1 MSASARCWPR
11 GRASG
16 IEVGLLGAALGF
28 VLTLGG
34 AGTALWALQDRLI
47 YFPDPTPPPPP
58 AALGLPQV
66 REMRLST
73 SDGLDILAWKL
84 PPSRADAPVLL
95 YLHGNGGHVGYRA
108 ERAHRFAR
116 LGWGALFVQ
125 WRGYG
130 GNPGAPSE
138 AGLTED
144 TRAGLRALQD
154 AGVPAARIVL
164 WGESL
169 GTGPAIRLAAEDP
182 TAMAAVILESPF
194 TSLLALA
201 RLHYPLLPA
210 NLLLRDRY
218 DSLSRVGAV
227 TAPILILQGARD
239 TLVPPAMGR
248 ELAAAA
254 HAPLELWEA
263 PGAGHNDLGPAGAVE
278 EAARFLARR
287 LPGG

>member
-1 MSASARCWPR
+1 
-11 GRASG
+11 
-16 IEVGLLGAALGF
+16 
-28 VLTLGG
+28 
-34 AGTALWALQDRLI
+34 
-47 YFPDPTPPPPP
+47 
-58 AALGLPQV
+58 
-66 REMRLST
+66 
-73 SDGLDILAWKL
+73 
-84 PPSRADAPVLL
+84 VLL
-95 YLHGNGGHVGYRA
+95 YLHGNGGHVAYRA

-138 AGLTED
+138 DGLAED
-144 TRAGLRALQD
+144 ARAGLRALQE
-154 AGVPAARIVL
+154 AGVAPSRIVL

-182 TAMAAVILESPF
+182 AAVAAVILESPY

-218 DSLSRVGAV
+218 DSLSRIGAV
-227 TAPILILQGARD
+227 AAPILILQGGRD
-239 TLVPPAMGR
+239 TLVPPALGR

-254 HAPLELWEA
+254 RAPVELWEA

-287 LPGG
+287 LPDG